1 MAQDTS
7 SLDPSVLLL
16 ILTPDHKL
24 LLCCGTS
31 VLCQLAL
38 GGVAGYT
45 TAGAEAGNVGVA
57 GYTTAGAEAGN
68 GRAVGVSHPVAG
80 RANVTVVT
88 GDSAEACTIRI
99 HVPSVSS
106 LLVRRALLQV
116 FLILWL
122 GI

>member
-38 GGVAGYT
+38 G
-45 TAGAEAGNVGVA
+45 GVA